1 MNSDIRYLQQL
12 EDDLADAARL
22 ENARTDARASGNDEP
37 PRRLP
42 RREKG
47 RHWGQAAA
55 AVMALLVLAASIG
68 FLAQGGSSDGD
79 SGGDAGL
86 PAVEDSIDGP
96 MATTAPA
103 AEGAPGVQ
111 ARDSDELRFST
122 WRGNGET
129 LTDEALEEA
138 AGSGAETVDAVGQV
152 PGQQQDLSKIIRD
165 GRIEV
170 VVPNGEFDQNVTAVS
185 RIAGNNGGIV
195 LSSSTVNGR
204 AGTFTLRIPA
214 KRFDLAME
222 QLRALG
228 TVKLDQITGEDVTAE
243 FIDLQARLQIL
254 TDRRELLRELQA
266 DATTSGEILRYA
278 ALIDNVQF
286 EIESIQ
292 GNLNFLKDQVAEA
305 TIKVGLRE
313 QDAPENEEQSPTDVD
328 KPSLSKAF
336 DYATQGFLRVLGA
349 VVVGLGYLIPLG
361 VLALL
366 GWLVFRLVRR
376 RDREAN

>member
-1 MNSDIRYLQQL
+1 MPGVQYDVNVI
-12 EDDLADAARL
+12 
-22 ENARTDARASGNDEP
+22 
-37 PRRLP
+37 
-42 RREKG
+42 
-47 RHWGQAAA
+47 
-55 AVMALLVLAASIG
+55 
-68 FLAQGGSSDGD
+68 SDGD
-79 SGGDAGL
+79 SGRDGNAAGAGL
-86 PAVEDSIDGP
+86 
-96 MATTAPA
+96 
-103 AEGAPGVQ
+103 
-111 ARDSDELRFST
+111 
-122 WRGNGET
+122 ET
-129 LTDEALEEA
+129 I
-138 AGSGAETVDAVGQV
+138 DAVGAV
-152 PGQQQDLSKIIRD
+152 PSDQQDLSKIIRD
-165 GRIEV
+165 GKIDV

-313 QDAPENEEQSPTDVD
+313 QDAPEDEEQSPTDVH

-376 RDREAN
+376 RDREAS

>member
-12 EDDLADAARL
+12 EDDLTEAAQRDH
-22 ENARTDARASGNDEP
+22 ERAAARASGNDEP

-42 RREKG
+42 RRGKG

-68 FLAQGGSSDGD
+68 FLAQGGSSDD
-79 SGGDAGL
+79 SGGSAGFDTADAGA
-86 PAVEDSIDGP
+86 PQATKAVP
-96 MATTAPA
+96 APA
-103 AEGAPGVQ
+103 PGFTSFDGGNDVGAADGDERAALTDGQADFESGTATDPGAESVDQVGQAPG
-111 ARDSDELRFST
+111 E
-122 WRGNGET
+122 
-129 LTDEALEEA
+129 
-138 AGSGAETVDAVGQV
+138 
-152 PGQQQDLSKIIRD
+152 QQNLSKIVRD
-165 GRIEV
+165 GRIEIV
-170 VVPNGEFDQNVTAVS
+170 VANGEFDQNVTAVS

-195 LSSSTVNGR
+195 LSSSTVDGR

-214 KRFDLAME
+214 KRFDLTMDA
-222 QLRALG
+222 LRGLG

-254 TDRRELLRELQA
+254 TDRRDLLLELQA

-278 ALIDNVQF
+278 GLIDNVQF
-286 EIESIQ
+286 EIEKIQ

-313 QDAPENEEQSPTDVD
+313 QDAPENEEESPSDVD
-328 KPSLSKAF
+328 KPSLSQAF

-361 VLALL
+361 VLVLL

-376 RDREAN
+376 RDHGAS